1 MNGTTKYNP
10 QQQQR
15 RVPAALLG
23 NKSTTMLGGGG
34 NQNNISFDAAQVMA
48 STKKSFNVVPP

>member
-1 MNGTTKYNP
+1 MNGKNYNP
-10 QQQQR
+10 PQQR

-23 NKSTTMLGGGG
+23 NKSTMLGGGGG

-48 STKKSFNVVPP
+48 STKKSFNVVP